1 MHIHQFR
8 CTEIRVY
15 ANTHREICV
24 SACEQA
30 PRNARSFRALSSS
43 PAAASALRC
52 HARHRGHTWP
62 VSRANSLFSRGVGG
76 GWVGPPGPYGG
87 FGIGIGKK
95 YSAHPLS
102 PTHHPRILIRST
114 IFQWKSSGT
123 IKSRSFYK
131 FIIWNPVCGFHDV
144 YPSIELV
151 CCGNI

>member
-1 MHIHQFR
+1 VGGCQSGGAGSFPRTKREVFGGTKIHLFGVEYLNFGA
-8 CTEIRVY
+8 TYLSFGGIYLNLGAVY
-15 ANTHREICV
+15 ANFGAKIENRV
-24 SACEQA
+24 
-30 PRNARSFRALSSS
+30 
-43 PAAASALRC
+43 
-52 HARHRGHTWP
+52 
-62 VSRANSLFSRGVGG
+62 FSRGVGG
-76 GWVGPPGPYGG
+76 GWVGPSGPPRD